1 MRFKFKIANTIRS
14 KKCKTLS
21 SLAIFHEQMFYKYIK
36 KKRAKEK
43 GS

>member
-21 SLAIFHEQMFYKYIK
+21 SQAIFHEQMFYKYIK
-36 KKRAKEK
+36 KESK
-43 GS
+43 GER